1 MVMLSCDLRCDKLD
15 VHVQANYELARIADE
30 VNSPKNRELPW
41 SVESETMMTISM
53 KLPNTY
59 AEVDDYHGLWLSDAM
74 KEEVFEVRS
83 NVIFKCTHFVIQ
95 GHKKVSRDAQHRQRS
110 D

>member
-1 MVMLSCDLRCDKLD
+1 MLGKWVHLKTDLNTMGSYGCVNVMMMVFM
-15 VHVQANYELARIADE
+15 I
-30 VNSPKNRELPW
+30 
-41 SVESETMMTISM
+41 MMTISM

-83 NVIFKCTHFVIQ
+83 NVIF
-95 GHKKVSRDAQHRQRS
+95 
-110 D
+110 

>member
-1 MVMLSCDLRCDKLD
+1 MVMLSCDLRCKKLD

-41 SVESETMMTISM
+41 SVESETMMNISM
-53 KLPNTY
+53 RLPNTY

-74 KEEVFEVRS
+74 KEEVFEVRP
-83 NVIFKCTHFVIQ
+83 NVFF
-95 GHKKVSRDAQHRQRS
+95 
-110 D
+110 